1 MWILWNLCWV
11 RSFLLTKSSRH
22 DIMKVKNGTAYVLR
36 WIGVISMI
44 KIFILLAISTV
55 SSLVLNKCLSLKSKI
70 IREVIIVAISLLEVL
85 SAYFLFSSLISQII
99 SLILVLLVSV
109 FFCFVLFFKQKKHKT
124 SEWLDHLISVYIPFY
139 VVLCITVFI

>member
-1 MWILWNLCWV
+1 
-11 RSFLLTKSSRH
+11 
-22 DIMKVKNGTAYVLR
+22 
-36 WIGVISMI
+36 MI
-44 KIFILLAISTV
+44 KVFILLAISTV
-55 SSLVLNKCLSLKSKI
+55 SSLVLNKCLSLKSRI

-85 SAYFLFSSLISQII
+85 SAYFLFSSLILQII

-124 SEWLDHLISVYIPFY
+124 SEWLDHLMSVYISSY